1 MKNKEFIITIT
12 IICFIL
18 GLMLTMQLK
27 TVQVN
32 EDKSNTRT
40 SEVQAQY
47 AELKKNYDAKLVEI
61 EELNKVL
68 EEYRKAETDEETV
81 ELLKA
86 ELKKAQQ
93 DAGLTNV
100 RGAGLTVVMEDSLA
114 DFGSG
119 IDLNNYLV
127 HDEDILKVV
136 NELKGGI

>member
-61 EELNKVL
+61 EELNSDNSTIL
-68 EEYRKAETDEETV
+68 NDATDEEM
-81 ELLKA
+81 
-86 ELKKAQQ
+86 Q
-93 DAGLTNV
+93 DLIMSIYRNLGL
-100 RGAGLTVVMEDSLA
+100 M
-114 DFGSG
+114 
-119 IDLNNYLV
+119 
-127 HDEDILKVV
+127 
-136 NELKGGI
+136 

>member
-12 IICFIL
+12 VICFIL

-32 EDKSNTRT
+32 EEKSSART

-47 AELKKNYDAKLVEI
+47 AELKKNYDAKVLEI

-81 ELLKA
+81 EFTLIY
-86 ELKKAQQ
+86 
-93 DAGLTNV
+93 DAG
-100 RGAGLTVVMEDSLA
+100 
-114 DFGSG
+114 F
-119 IDLNNYLV
+119 
-127 HDEDILKVV
+127 
-136 NELKGGI
+136 